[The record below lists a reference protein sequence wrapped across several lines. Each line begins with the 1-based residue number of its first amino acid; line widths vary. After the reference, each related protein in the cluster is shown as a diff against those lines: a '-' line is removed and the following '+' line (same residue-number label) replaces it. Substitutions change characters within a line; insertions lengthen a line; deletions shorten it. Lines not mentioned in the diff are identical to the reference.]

1 MCKEKDIYL
10 TDNAKKI
17 KPQNLNKGK
26 FHLNQEG
33 SRLLKDILL
42 KENSHVSNW
51 QIRTKNSDSEEWI
64 SNLTLTGLKII
75 DCKSTLKTIRE
86 DNLNKLTF
94 AHLTINSIWNK
105 FDKIMSQVKDAVDN
119 LIISETKIYD
129 SLPIANFLING
140 FSQPY
145 RIYQNSSDGVIML
158 YVREDIPS
166 NLLKIESIPIEGF
179 YVELKLWS
187 ENWLINCSYK

>member
-1 MCKEKDIYL
+1 MCKKKDIYL

-17 KPQNLNKGK
+17 EPQSLNKGK

-94 AHLTINSIWNK
+94 AHLNINSIWNK
-105 FDKIMSQVKDAVDN
+105 FD
-119 LIISETKIYD
+119 
-129 SLPIANFLING
+129 
-140 FSQPY
+140 
-145 RIYQNSSDGVIML
+145 
-158 YVREDIPS
+158 
-166 NLLKIESIPIEGF
+166 
-179 YVELKLWS
+179 
-187 ENWLINCSYK
+187 